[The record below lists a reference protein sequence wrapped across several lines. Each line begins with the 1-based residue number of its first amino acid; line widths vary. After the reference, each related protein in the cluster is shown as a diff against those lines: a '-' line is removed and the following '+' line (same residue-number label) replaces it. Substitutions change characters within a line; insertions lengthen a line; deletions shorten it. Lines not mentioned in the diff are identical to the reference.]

1 MAADEMIVGE
11 LASFGAGQ
19 LRLRDSDILVVKT
32 NRDVPLDVLASIRTL
47 YENELSRLGFT
58 DPNVLAIPAEISF
71 EVIERA

>member
-19 LRLRDSDILVVKT
+19 LRLRAGDILVTRVGYNASGAT
-32 NRDVPLDVLASIRTL
+32 IDAVRDRV
-47 YENELSRLGFT
+47 EKELMRLGIAE
-58 DPNVLAIPAEISF
+58 PKVLVVSGDISF